1 MCFLPLMA
9 VLFSTVMSG
18 CSDDDDELQQS
29 QYGYVQ
35 FKLYKSASY
44 VEPETG
50 GETSA
55 QLSRADV
62 DKLGDAKKIEIEMQF
77 EGTSITQTLVLNSY
91 NEANAEYGLRRGKL
105 QLVVG
110 EYRIVGYRLLDGL
123 DEVMTGI
130 PAGADETFK
139 VTSGGLTVKDLTV
152 DAPA

>member
-1 MCFLPLMA
+1 MIDLLGKTIGLNGLNFYAGFDTIFIIIEYSMIRSKRTVWKLFFLPLMA

-62 DKLGDAKKIEIEMQF
+62 DKLGDATKIAIELQF
-77 EGTSITQTLVLNSY
+77 EGTSITQTVVLTAY
-91 NEANAEYGLRRGKL
+91 NEANADYGLSSDKL
-105 QLVVG
+105 EG
-110 EYRIVGYRLLDGL
+110 
-123 DEVMTGI
+123 
-130 PAGADETFK
+130 
-139 VTSGGLTVKDLTV
+139 
-152 DAPA
+152 